1 MSGSTSFALRVAA
14 FYGAIFTYIGI
25 YIPFFP
31 PFLETRGLGAFE
43 IGIIMALPLGVRI
56 LATPLMTWFADRSG
70 NPRAILIAYAVG
82 VFASAAVYLVT
93 RDFAAT
99 VAVTFVNAIFL
110 NPVMPMTEAI
120 ALRGVRVYALDYGR
134 MRLAGSATFIVGNLA
149 GGAILAAT
157 GAGFAAWL
165 MTGAAAALV
174 LTGLMLPQT
183 GSEEGLAE
191 RQAGFL
197 SSMRA
202 AANPLDLAVM
212 AGLALVL
219 SSHNLFYV
227 FGTVH
232 WAGQGINSA
241 TAGTLWA
248 IGVVA
253 EIILFAWSG
262 AVGARLGTGGLV
274 FLSVGCAT
282 VRWTAMV
289 FDPPLVALYPLQV
302 LHGFTFG
309 ATHLAAMRFL
319 GERSGGKGVNSL
331 QGLYFTLTGLCGC
344 LVNFAA
350 GPLYETFAAGSYAV
364 MTVQALA
371 GGALTLYG
379 LRAMRD
385 KWVSTP

>member
-1 MSGSTSFALRVAA
+1 MSQSRSYALRVAA
-14 FYGAIFTYIGI
+14 FYGAIFTYIGV

-31 PFLETRGLGAFE
+31 PFLEARGLNAFE
-43 IGIIMALPLGVRI
+43 IGVIMALPLGVRI
-56 LATPLMTWFADRSG
+56 LATALMTWIADRSG
-70 NPRAILIAYAVG
+70 NPKAVLILYAAGVLASTLAYAVTG
-82 VFASAAVYLVT
+82 DFITTAAV
-93 RDFAAT
+93 T
-99 VAVTFVNAIFL
+99 VVNAVFL

-157 GAGFAAWL
+157 GAGFAVWL
-165 MTGAAAALV
+165 MAVAAAAIV
-174 LTGLMLPQT
+174 MTGLMLPKAD
-183 GSEEGLAE
+183 GGEALAE

-197 SSMRA
+197 ASMRA
-202 AANPLDLAVM
+202 AANPYDLAVM
-212 AGLALVL
+212 GGLAMVL
-219 SSHNLFYV
+219 ASHNLFYV

-232 WAGQGINSA
+232 WAAQGIGSA

-262 AVGARLGTGGLV
+262 AIGARLGTNGLI
-274 FLSVGCAT
+274 LLCVGCAL
-282 VRWTAMV
+282 VRWTGMA
-289 FDPPLVALYPLQV
+289 FDPTLLTLYPLQV

-319 GERSGGKGVNSL
+319 SGHAASSGANSL

-350 GPLYETFAAGSYAV
+350 GPLYDAFAGGSYVV

-371 GGALTLYG
+371 GGALALYG
-379 LRAMRD
+379 LRRAA
-385 KWVSTP
+385 SAP